1 MKLTKKWLALV
12 AWTAWAGCGGT
23 DGSAGSV
30 RSAGG
35 SGGDGGGEDGK
46 VLVCPCKVTGGGF
59 VFVDDTK
66 VTFGFNAQP
75 ASKNPDL
82 VDDAFA
88 AKGQFE
94 INFHDDE
101 KAKEH
106 GDVETIACFPQE
118 DETVLVRFGGTLKDD
133 GAFTV
138 EVVDRGEP
146 GVNDTISFTG
156 GGESFPTLDLGGAG
170 PGGGNIQLHK
180 IDLSKC
186 VEVEKP
192 PPVCPK

>member
-1 MKLTKKWLALV
+1 MMVRRWLAL
-12 AWTAWAGCGGT
+12 AACLASAGCGGT

-30 RSAGG
+30 GSAGKT
-35 SGGDGGGEDGK
+35 GGDGGEDGK

-82 VDDAFA
+82 VDDAFE

-94 INFHDDE
+94 INFHGDE
-101 KAKEH
+101 KFKLH
-106 GDVETIACFPQE
+106 GTVETIACFPQE
-118 DETVLVRFGGTLKDD
+118 DDTVLVRFGGTLRND
-133 GAFTV
+133 GPFTV
-138 EVVDRGEP
+138 EVVDLGEP

-156 GGESFPTLDLGGAG
+156 GGESFPTLDLGGSG
-170 PGGGNIQLHK
+170 PGGGNIQLHE
-180 IDLSKC
+180 IDRSKC
-186 VEVEKP
+186 VEVPKP